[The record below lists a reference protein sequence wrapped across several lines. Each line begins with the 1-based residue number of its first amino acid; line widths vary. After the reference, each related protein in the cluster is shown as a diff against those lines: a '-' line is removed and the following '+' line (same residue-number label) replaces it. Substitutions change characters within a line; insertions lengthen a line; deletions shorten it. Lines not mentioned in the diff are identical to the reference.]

1 MTSATPCGTVQQ
13 RATIHNVPTPAQAAA
28 QADNL
33 RPFTAETAVAAAAKS
48 AEIRRAKRD
57 ARRKEAQSVARH
69 LATLTAAH
77 DRAQLGPVA
86 AAAAMDCIGRV
97 ASGEVPI
104 RNASEAS
111 EWVRVLVDVARL
123 EAGEAT
129 SASIVAHIGPT
140 EVKALRDEARKA
152 LALDVPDPVALAAAD
167 TD

>member
-1 MTSATPCGTVQQ
+1 M
-13 RATIHNVPTPAQAAA
+13 PTAAQAAA

-33 RPFTAETAVAAAAKS
+33 RPFTPETAVAAAAKS

-69 LATLTAAH
+69 LATLTAVH
-77 DRAQLGPVA
+77 DRAQLGPIA

-104 RNASEAS
+104 RNASEAA

-123 EAGEAT
+123 ESGEAT
-129 SASIVAHIGPT
+129 SASIVAHIGPA
-140 EVKALRDEARKA
+140 EVRSLRDEARKA
-152 LALDVPDPVALAAAD
+152 LALGDGSAVALAAAEDD
-167 TD
+167 TP